1 MPQLNR
7 LDLEDALSEY
17 EETQESISEIL
28 EDEDLTDFEKTKA
41 IADLLSD
48 EDEEADED

>member
-1 MPQLNR
+1 MPRLNR

-17 EETQESISEIL
+17 EETQEAISEIL
-28 EDEDLTDFEKTKA
+28 ADEELTDSEKTTA

-48 EDEEADED
+48 EDDEPDED